1 MGWRILRRESPG
13 PFLTGSPDHGITY
26 RSWDHAMNRVTGGEL
41 GSDAASPDRPFFDV
55 IRPLEAAG
63 MQNAA
68 EPLGG
73 VGGVSGRKGD

>member
-13 PFLTGSPDHGITY
+13 PFFTGSPDHGITY

-55 IRPLEAAG
+55 MRPLECRTPP
-63 MQNAA
+63 N
-68 EPLGG
+68 PWGG